1 MIYGEIMIIYVFS
14 NMTEYHISSIYLSV
28 QVEFEDHRIKDFAA
42 FKASDKAPYGQCPT
56 MDVDG
61 TVIAQTGPIARYCGK
76 LGGLYPRDDDLAAA
90 KIDEIIDVATDMTN
104 FIAPTMRMPA
114 EEKVETRKKV
124 FAEKM
129 PNYFENLEKILAG
142 NDSGFFVGK
151 TMTIAD
157 IAIWKLMGWFTGG
170 ALDGVPTSVIDG
182 YPNLVKHSQ
191 LIGANEKIK
200 AWMDSHYSKK

>member
-1 MIYGEIMIIYVFS
+1 
-14 NMTEYHISSIYLSV
+14 
-28 QVEFEDHRIKDFAA
+28 
-42 FKASDKAPYGQCPT
+42 

-114 EEKVETRKKV
+114 EEKLETRKKV

-200 AWMDSHYSKK
+200 AWMESHYSKK